1 MGIKKFTLTENS
13 TLSQEE
19 KKMIKKAKKN
29 PIVFDEYSPELTDEQ
44 DNKFLIRR

>member
-19 KKMIKKAKKN
+19 KKMIKKAKKSLL
-29 PIVFDEYSPELTDEQ
+29 YLTKTVRNLQ
-44 DNKFLIRR
+44 MSRITNF